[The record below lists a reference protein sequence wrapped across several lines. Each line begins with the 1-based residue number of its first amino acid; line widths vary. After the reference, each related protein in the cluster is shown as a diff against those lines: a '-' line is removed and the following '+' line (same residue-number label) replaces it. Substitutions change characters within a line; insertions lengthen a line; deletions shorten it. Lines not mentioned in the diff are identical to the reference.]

1 MEPLCR
7 HAMRYLLLTKSQSD
21 VILKILKLR
30 YGAIDVWQNVQ
41 QLHGAKIHIFDNDT
55 SGEIRSI

>member
-1 MEPLCR
+1 
-7 HAMRYLLLTKSQSD
+7 MRYLLLTKSQSD

-41 QLHGAKIHIFDNDT
+41 QLYG
-55 SGEIRSI
+55 R